1 METLLPLTIQ
11 SKTVCFAEKKPTL
24 CMPGYHIAGT
34 NWGIWGLLHGC
45 RNIIIADVDPNLILE
60 LIESEKIRHTLFVPA
75 VILFLI
81 TNPKAQE
88 TDFSSLEFVLYGASP
103 IADDTIIKAKEIM
116 NCDLYQVYGLTE
128 TTGAITIMLPE
139 DHDPERG
146 KLRSCG
152 KALSGVEIKI
162 IGDSGE
168 EMPTGEIGEVIT
180 KSALN
185 MKGYWNKP
193 DATKEAIQD
202 EWFFSGDAGYFDEEG
217 YLYIHDRVKDMIVS
231 GGENIYPAEVENAL
245 MSNPEIIDA
254 AVIGIPDEKWGES
267 VKGFVVLK
275 DGAELSEVDII
286 SYVKSQIAGYKCPKS
301 INFIDMLPRN
311 PSGKVLR
318 RELRAPF
325 WEGVERNVGG

>member
-1 METLLPLTIQ
+1 MIET
-11 SKTVCFAEKKPTL
+11 EK
-24 CMPGYHIAGT
+24 
-34 NWGIWGLLHGC
+34 
-45 RNIIIADVDPNLILE
+45 V
-60 LIESEKIRHTLFVPA
+60 RHALFVPA

-81 TNPKAQE
+81 SNPKAQE
-88 TDFSSLEFVLYGASP
+88 TDFSSLDFVLYGASP
-103 IADDTIIKAKEIM
+103 IADDTIIKAQEIM

-128 TTGAITIMLPE
+128 TTGAITIMMPE
-139 DHDPERG
+139 DHDKERN

-152 KALSGVEIKI
+152 KPLNGVEIKI
-162 IGDSGE
+162 IGDEGQELS
-168 EMPTGEIGEVIT
+168 TGEIGEVIT

-185 MKGYWNKP
+185 MKGYWNKS
-193 DATKEAIQD
+193 DATKEAIQN
-202 EWFFSGDAGYFDEEG
+202 EWFFSGDAGFFDDEG

-245 MSNPEIIDA
+245 MSNPDIIDA

-275 DGAELSEVDII
+275 DGAKLNEVDII
-286 SYVKSQIAGYKCPKS
+286 SYTKTQIAGYKCPKS

-318 RELRAPF
+318 RELREPF
-325 WEGVERNVGG
+325 WEGVERKVGG